1 MCAGRRRDVAVSVTI
16 QLIATERILVP
27 DLEVN
32 FRPPCML
39 QNTSCKNTVEN
50 AVQKLRANSATI
62 YHISGALI
70 NYRQ

>member
-1 MCAGRRRDVAVSVTI
+1 
-16 QLIATERILVP
+16 
-27 DLEVN
+27 
-32 FRPPCML
+32 ML